1 MIIGKMNR
9 KHQQSIYHANVN
21 ISLIVED
28 ITQIKSGIV
37 VNIDVSL
44 RNIKYVKK
52 IILAIL
58 LYVVVKMVN
67 I

>member
-1 MIIGKMNR
+1 MNR

-21 ISLIVED
+21 ISLIAED
-28 ITQIKSGIV
+28 IIQIKSRIV

-44 RNIKYVKK
+44 RNIKYLKK